1 MSLYEKLHKIQQALK
16 VPKDAVN
23 KFGNYNYRTAESILR
38 AFKDKNEELNLGLAL
53 ILTDEIVFIQSPS
66 EITRIPDEKDSNSNI
81 KTSGRFYVKATAVLS
96 NGTVT
101 DFENNQIETIT
112 ASAYAREA
120 ENKKGM
126 DEAQVTGAASS
137 YARKYALNG
146 LLAIDDGKDPDSQEP
161 TAEAK
166 PEAKTKPVVNF

>member
-1 MSLYEKLHKIQQALK
+1 MIIYEKLHKIQQALK

-38 AFKDKNEELNLGLAL
+38 AFKEKNEELNLGLTL
-53 ILTDEIVFIQSPS
+53 VLDDEIIFI
-66 EITRIPDEKDSNSNI
+66 E
-81 KTSGRFYVKATAVLS
+81 GRFYIRAIATLS
-96 NGTVT
+96 DGTIS
-101 DFENNQIETIT
+101 DFENNKIESVE

-120 ENKKGM
+120 ESKKGM

-146 LLAIDDGKDPDSQEP
+146 LLAIDDGKDPDAQELI
-161 TAEAK
+161 AEAK
-166 PEAKTKPVVNF
+166 PVTKQTPVVNF

>member
-1 MSLYEKLHKIQQALK
+1 MSIYEKLHKIQQALK

-38 AFKDKNEELNLGLAL
+38 TFKEENEKLGLD
-53 ILTDEIVFIQSPS
+53 LTLVLSDEIVFIESPS
-66 EITRIPDEKDSNSNI
+66 EITKVADEKDSSTNI
-81 KTSGRFYVKATAVLS
+81 KTSGRFYVKATATLSDGGVLA
-96 NGTVT
+96 NDKG
-101 DFENNQIETIT
+101 IEIIT

-146 LLAIDDGKDPDSQEP
+146 LFAIDDGKDPDSQEP
-161 TAEAK
+161 ATENK
-166 PEAKTKPVVNF
+166 VTTKTKIDF

>member
-1 MSLYEKLHKIQQALK
+1 MSLYEKLHEIQQALK

-38 AFKDKNEELNLGLAL
+38 AFKEKNEELSLGLTL
-53 ILTDEIVFIQSPS
+53 VLNDEIIFI
-66 EITRIPDEKDSNSNI
+66 E
-81 KTSGRFYVKATAVLS
+81 GRFYVKATAILS
-96 NGTVT
+96 DGSMSTTHNR
-101 DFENNQIETIT
+101 IETIT

-161 TAEAK
+161 AAEAK
-166 PEAKTKPVVNF
+166 PAAKPVKQIF

>member
-38 AFKDKNEELNLGLAL
+38 AFKEKNEELDLR
-53 ILTDEIVFIQSPS
+53 LTLVLDDEIIFI
-66 EITRIPDEKDSNSNI
+66 E
-81 KTSGRFYVKATAVLS
+81 GRFYVRAVATLS
-96 NGTVT
+96 DGGVWAT
-101 DFENNQIETIT
+101 DNQIETIT
-112 ASAYAREA
+112 SSAYAREA
-120 ENKKGM
+120 ESKKGM

-161 TAEAK
+161 TAEEKPAAK
-166 PEAKTKPVVNF
+166 PTKQAIF

>member
-1 MSLYEKLHKIQQALK
+1 MSIYQKLHKIQQALK

-38 AFKDKNEELNLGLAL
+38 TFKEENEKLGLGLTL
-53 ILTDEIVFIQSPS
+53 ILSDEIVFIQSPS
-66 EITRIPDEKDSNSNI
+66 EITKIADEKDSSTNI
-81 KTSGRFYVKATAVLS
+81 KTNGRFYVKATATLS
-96 NGTVT
+96 DGAVWANDKGVETV
-101 DFENNQIETIT
+101 T

-161 TAEAK
+161 VTENK
-166 PEAKTKPVVNF
+166 VTPKTKITF

>member
-38 AFKDKNEELNLGLAL
+38 AFKDKNEELNLGLNL
-53 ILTDEIVFIQSPS
+53 ILSDEIIFI
-66 EITRIPDEKDSNSNI
+66 E
-81 KTSGRFYVKATAVLS
+81 GRFYVKATAMLS
-96 NGTVT
+96 DGGVWAT
-101 DFENNQIETIT
+101 DNKIQTIT
-112 ASAYAREA
+112 TSAYAREA
-120 ENKKGM
+120 ESKKGM

-161 TAEAK
+161 TAETKPQAK
-166 PEAKTKPVVNF
+166 PTKQIIF

>member
-1 MSLYEKLHKIQQALK
+1 MSFYEKLHKIQQALK

-23 KFGNYNYRTAESILR
+23 KFGNYNYRTAENILR
-38 AFKDKNEELNLGLAL
+38 AFKDKNEELNLGLNL
-53 ILTDEIVFIQSPS
+53 ILSDEIIFI
-66 EITRIPDEKDSNSNI
+66 E
-81 KTSGRFYVKATAVLS
+81 GRFYVKATAALS
-96 NGTVT
+96 DGSVWTIDNK
-101 DFENNQIETIT
+101 IETIT

-120 ENKKGM
+120 ESKKGM

-146 LLAIDDGKDPDSQEP
+146 LLAIDDGKDSDSQEP

-166 PEAKTKPVVNF
+166 PAVKPTKQTIF

>member
-38 AFKDKNEELNLGLAL
+38 AFKDKNEELNLGLNL
-53 ILTDEIVFIQSPS
+53 ILSDEIIFI
-66 EITRIPDEKDSNSNI
+66 E
-81 KTSGRFYVKATAVLS
+81 GRFYVKATAILS
-96 NGTVT
+96 DGGVWAT
-101 DFENNQIETIT
+101 DNKIETIT

-161 TAEAK
+161 AAEAK
-166 PEAKTKPVVNF
+166 PAAKPVKQIF

>member
-1 MSLYEKLHKIQQALK
+1 MSIYEKLHKIQQALK

-38 AFKDKNEELNLGLAL
+38 AFKDKNEELNLGLNL
-53 ILTDEIVFIQSPS
+53 ILSDEIVFI
-66 EITRIPDEKDSNSNI
+66 E
-81 KTSGRFYVKATAVLS
+81 GRFYVKATATLS
-96 NGTVT
+96 EGA
-101 DFENNQIETIT
+101 ETIT

-120 ENKKGM
+120 ESKKGM
-126 DEAQVTGAASS
+126 DEAQVTGASSS

-166 PEAKTKPVVNF
+166 PEAKPVKQIF

>member
-1 MSLYEKLHKIQQALK
+1 MSIYEKLHKIQQALK

-38 AFKDKNEELNLGLAL
+38 TFKEENEKLGLG
-53 ILTDEIVFIQSPS
+53 LTLVLSDKIVFIQSPS
-66 EITRIPDEKDSNSNI
+66 EITKIPDEKDSSTNI
-81 KTSGRFYVKATAVLS
+81 KTSGRFYVKATATLS
-96 NGTVT
+96 DGSVWANDKG
-101 DFENNQIETIT
+101 IETII

-120 ENKKGM
+120 ESKKGM

-146 LLAIDDGKDPDSQEP
+146 LLAIDDGKDPDAQEP
-161 TAEAK
+161 VTENK
-166 PEAKTKPVVNF
+166 VTPKTKITF

>member
-1 MSLYEKLHKIQQALK
+1 MSIYEKLHKIQQALK

-38 AFKDKNEELNLGLAL
+38 AFKDKNEELNLGLVL
-53 ILTDEIVFIQSPS
+53 ILTDEIVFIESPS
-66 EITRIPDEKDSNSNI
+66 EITRIPDEKDSSSNL
-81 KTSGRFYVKATAVLS
+81 KTSGRFYVKATATLS
-96 NGTVT
+96 DGTIA
-101 DFENNQIETIT
+101 DNQIEIVT

-120 ENKKGM
+120 ESKKGM
-126 DEAQVTGAASS
+126 DEAQVTGASSS

-161 TAEAK
+161 VAEAK
-166 PEAKTKPVVNF
+166 PAAKPVKQTIF

>member
-1 MSLYEKLHKIQQALK
+1 MIIYEKLHKIQQALK

-38 AFKDKNEELNLGLAL
+38 AFKEKNDELNLGLVL
-53 ILTDEIVFIQSPS
+53 VLDDEIIYI
-66 EITRIPDEKDSNSNI
+66 E
-81 KTSGRFYVKATAVLS
+81 GRFYVRAIATLS
-96 NGTVT
+96 DGSVWANDKG
-101 DFENNQIETIT
+101 IETIT

-146 LLAIDDGKDPDSQEP
+146 LLAIDDGKDPDAQEP
-161 TAEAK
+161 VTENKVTIK
-166 PEAKTKPVVNF
+166 PKKVDC

>member
-1 MSLYEKLHKIQQALK
+1 MSIYEKLHKIQQALK

-23 KFGNYNYRTAESILR
+23 KFGNYNYRTAESILK
-38 AFKDKNEELNLGLAL
+38 AFKEKNEELSLGLTL
-53 ILTDEIVFIQSPS
+53 VLDDEIIFI
-66 EITRIPDEKDSNSNI
+66 E
-81 KTSGRFYVKATAVLS
+81 GRFYIRAIATLS
-96 NGTVT
+96 DGTVT
-101 DFENNQIETIT
+101 DFENNQIQTIT

-161 TAEAK
+161 AAEAK
-166 PEAKTKPVVNF
+166 PAAKTKPVVNF

>member
-38 AFKDKNEELNLGLAL
+38 AFKDKNEELNLGLNL
-53 ILTDEIVFIQSPS
+53 ILSDEIIFI
-66 EITRIPDEKDSNSNI
+66 E
-81 KTSGRFYVKATAVLS
+81 GRFYVKATAMLS
-96 NGTVT
+96 DGGVWAT
-101 DFENNQIETIT
+101 DNKIETIT

-161 TAEAK
+161 AAEAK
-166 PEAKTKPVVNF
+166 PAAKPVKQIF

>member
-38 AFKDKNEELNLGLAL
+38 AFKDKNEELNLGLNL
-53 ILTDEIVFIQSPS
+53 ILSDEIIFI
-66 EITRIPDEKDSNSNI
+66 E
-81 KTSGRFYVKATAVLS
+81 GRFYVKATAVLS
-96 NGTVT
+96 DGGVWAT
-101 DFENNQIETIT
+101 DNKIETIT

-120 ENKKGM
+120 ESKKGM

-166 PEAKTKPVVNF
+166 PAAKPVKQIF

>member
-1 MSLYEKLHKIQQALK
+1 MLSDGGVWAT
-16 VPKDAVN
+16 DN
-23 KFGNYNYRTAESILR
+23 K
-38 AFKDKNEELNLGLAL
+38 
-53 ILTDEIVFIQSPS
+53 
-66 EITRIPDEKDSNSNI
+66 
-81 KTSGRFYVKATAVLS
+81 
-96 NGTVT
+96 
-101 DFENNQIETIT
+101 IETIT

-161 TAEAK
+161 AAEAK
-166 PEAKTKPVVNF
+166 PAAKPVKQIF

>member
-1 MSLYEKLHKIQQALK
+1 MSIYEKLHKIQQALK

-38 AFKDKNEELNLGLAL
+38 TFKEENEKLGLG
-53 ILTDEIVFIQSPS
+53 LTLVLSDEIVFIESPS
-66 EITRIPDEKDSNSNI
+66 EITKIADEKDPSTNI
-81 KTSGRFYVKATAVLS
+81 KTNGRFYVKATATLS
-96 NGTVT
+96 DGTIS
-101 DFENNQIETIT
+101 DFKNNEIETII

-161 TAEAK
+161 ATENK
-166 PEAKTKPVVNF
+166 VTTKTKIDF

>member
-1 MSLYEKLHKIQQALK
+1 MIIYEKLHKIQQALK

-38 AFKDKNEELNLGLAL
+38 TFKEENEKLGLG
-53 ILTDEIVFIQSPS
+53 LTLVLSDEIVFIESPS
-66 EITRIPDEKDSNSNI
+66 EITKIADEKDSSTNI
-81 KTSGRFYVKATAVLS
+81 KTSGRFYVKATATLS
-96 NGTVT
+96 DGSVWANDKG
-101 DFENNQIETIT
+101 IETIT

-120 ENKKGM
+120 ESKKGM

-146 LLAIDDGKDPDSQEP
+146 LLAIDDGKDPDAQEP
-161 TAEAK
+161 VTENK
-166 PEAKTKPVVNF
+166 VTPKTKITF

>member
-38 AFKDKNEELNLGLAL
+38 AFKDKNEELNLGLNL
-53 ILTDEIVFIQSPS
+53 ILSDEIIFI
-66 EITRIPDEKDSNSNI
+66 E
-81 KTSGRFYVKATAVLS
+81 GRFYVKATAILS
-96 NGTVT
+96 DGGVWAT
-101 DFENNQIETIT
+101 DNKIETIT

-120 ENKKGM
+120 ESKKGM

-166 PEAKTKPVVNF
+166 PEAKSTKQTIF

>member
-1 MSLYEKLHKIQQALK
+1 MIIYEKLHKIQQALK

-38 AFKDKNEELNLGLAL
+38 TFKEENEKLGLNLT
-53 ILTDEIVFIQSPS
+53 LTLSDEIVFIQAPN
-66 EITRIPDEKDSNSNI
+66 EITRIPDGKDPNTNV
-81 KTSGRFYVKATAVLS
+81 KADGRFYVKATATLS
-96 NGTVT
+96 DGSVWANDKG
-101 DFENNQIETIT
+101 IETIT
-112 ASAYAREA
+112 ASAFAREA

-137 YARKYALNG
+137 YARKYALSG

-161 TAEAK
+161 VTENKVTVK
-166 PEAKTKPVVNF
+166 PKIDC

>member
-1 MSLYEKLHKIQQALK
+1 MSIYEKLHKIQQALK

-38 AFKDKNEELNLGLAL
+38 TFKEKNEELNLSL
-53 ILTDEIVFIQSPS
+53 ILMLSDEILSI
-66 EITRIPDEKDSNSNI
+66 NN
-81 KTSGRFYVKATAVLS
+81 RFYVKAIATL
-96 NGTVT
+96 T
-101 DFENNQIETIT
+101 DAEAKQSVFV
-112 ASAYAREA
+112 SAYAREA

-161 TAEAK
+161 VT
-166 PEAKTKPVVNF
+166 EAKTTKGQQQITF

>member
-38 AFKDKNEELNLGLAL
+38 AFKEKNEELSLGLTL
-53 ILTDEIVFIQSPS
+53 VLDDEIIFI
-66 EITRIPDEKDSNSNI
+66 E
-81 KTSGRFYVKATAVLS
+81 GRFYIRAIATLS
-96 NGTVT
+96 DGTVT
-101 DFENNQIETIT
+101 DFENNQIQTIT

-120 ENKKGM
+120 ESKKGM

-161 TAEAK
+161 AAEAK
-166 PEAKTKPVVNF
+166 PEAKSTKQIIF

>member
-38 AFKDKNEELNLGLAL
+38 AFKDKNEELNLGLNL
-53 ILTDEIVFIQSPS
+53 ILSDEIIFI
-66 EITRIPDEKDSNSNI
+66 E
-81 KTSGRFYVKATAVLS
+81 GRFYVKATAILS
-96 NGTVT
+96 DGGIWAT
-101 DFENNQIETIT
+101 DNKIETIT

-166 PEAKTKPVVNF
+166 PQAKIKPKVDC

>member
-38 AFKDKNEELNLGLAL
+38 AFKEKNEELSLGLTL
-53 ILTDEIVFIQSPS
+53 VLNDEIIFI
-66 EITRIPDEKDSNSNI
+66 E
-81 KTSGRFYVKATAVLS
+81 GRFYIKATAMLS
-96 NGTVT
+96 DGGVWAT
-101 DFENNQIETIT
+101 DNKIETIT

-166 PEAKTKPVVNF
+166 PEAKTKTVVNF

>member
-38 AFKDKNEELNLGLAL
+38 AFKDKNEELNLGLNL
-53 ILTDEIVFIQSPS
+53 ILSDEIVFIESPS
-66 EITRIPDEKDSNSNI
+66 ETTRIPDEKDSSSNI
-81 KTSGRFYVKATAVLS
+81 KTSGRFYVKATAILS
-96 NGTVT
+96 DGSMSTTHNR
-101 DFENNQIETIT
+101 IETIT

-120 ENKKGM
+120 ESKKGM

-166 PEAKTKPVVNF
+166 PQAKIKPKVDC